1 MTRHRQGAVLLVIVV
16 AAWGLTWPVNKVL
29 LESLPPLWMVALR
42 AALATVALFVISIV
56 RRRLTV
62 PSPADVPIVL
72 SITLLHMVGFVVLAN
87 VGLELVPTGR
97 TVVLAYTTPLWVT
110 PAARIFL
117 KERLT
122 PRRIIGILAGI
133 AGLVAL
139 FNPLAFDWSDH
150 RAVFGNLAIVAAAIL
165 WAANIVHIRHH
176 DWRATPFE
184 LLPWEMLLATL
195 ILVPLAFASGSV
207 PTAAWDAQLVL
218 LMLYSAAVGAALAY
232 WALAVAN
239 RNLPAITT
247 SLGLLATPVVSIVIA
262 TLWLGETVTVSL
274 VLAVLLVLGGI
285 ALGATSAQSARLEE
299 RRRHALMHNQ
309 HMRET
314 T

>member
-1 MTRHRQGAVLLVIVV
+1 MLLIVV
-16 AAWGLTWPVNKVL
+16 AAWGLTWPVNKQL
-29 LESLPPLWMVALR
+29 LESLSPLWMVALR
-42 AALATVALFVISIV
+42 AALATVALFVISIA
-56 RRRLTV
+56 RGRLVV
-62 PSPADVPIVL
+62 PSLADVPIVL

-122 PRRIIGILAGI
+122 PRRVVGVLAGI

-165 WAANIVHIRHH
+165 WAANIVHIRRHE
-176 DWRATPFE
+176 WQATPFE

-195 ILVPLAFASGSV
+195 ILVPLAFASGNV
-207 PTAAWDAQLVL
+207 PTAPWDAQLVA

-232 WALAVAN
+232 WALAVAS
-239 RNLPAITT
+239 RDLPAITT

-262 TLWLGETVTVSL
+262 TLWLGEAVTVSL
-274 VLAVLLVLGGI
+274 AVAVLLVLGGI
-285 ALGATSAQSARLEE
+285 ALGATGAPSARLEE
-299 RRRHALMHNQ
+299 RRRHTLMDNEQ
-309 HMRET
+309 VRET